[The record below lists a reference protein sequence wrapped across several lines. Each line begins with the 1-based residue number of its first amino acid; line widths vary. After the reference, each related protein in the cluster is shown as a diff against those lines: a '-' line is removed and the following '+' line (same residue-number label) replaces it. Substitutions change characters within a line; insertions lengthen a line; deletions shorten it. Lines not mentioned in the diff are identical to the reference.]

1 MAIKSKVKEKEI
13 EIENKFKKPNGELWG
28 EDKLYDNN
36 HIEFKLDVMFF
47 IKLVR
52 MSYIVSSLVLF
63 IAVVWLILVK
73 QTYTDFVYSFYNNNK
88 YIQLNNTY

>member
-1 MAIKSKVKEKEI
+1 MKRSEKL
-13 EIENKFKKPNGELWG
+13 IENKFKKPNGELWG
-28 EDKLYDNN
+28 EHKLDDNN

-52 MSYIVSSLVLF
+52 MFYIVSSLVLF

-73 QTYTDFVYSFYNNNK
+73 QTYSDVVYPLFKEIIY
-88 YIQLNNTY
+88 T

>member
-1 MAIKSKVKEKEI
+1 MKRSEKL
-13 EIENKFKKPNGELWG
+13 IENKFKKPNGELWG
-28 EDKLYDNN
+28 EDKLDDNN

-73 QTYTDFVYSFYNNNK
+73 QTYSDVVYPLFKEIIY
-88 YIQLNNTY
+88 T